1 MIEKFDGE
9 HQLFHAN
16 PEPYTSRFQGDTGE
30 LGKLIYGPEG
40 ELTFEGEADECAQI
54 FFDHVIE
61 CNNSKI
67 DRLRSALESIR
78 ANSAP
83 NAVSLS
89 PKVRI
94 EAFHQI
100 CVDALE

>member
-16 PEPYTSRFQGDTGE
+16 PEPYTIRFQGDTGE

-61 CNNSKI
+61 CNNSNAQRPRI
-67 DRLRSALESIR
+67 DPCQFGAECGQPEPQGADRG
-78 ANSAP
+78 
-83 NAVSLS
+83 LS
-89 PKVRI
+89 PDLR
-94 EAFHQI
+94 
-100 CVDALE
+100 